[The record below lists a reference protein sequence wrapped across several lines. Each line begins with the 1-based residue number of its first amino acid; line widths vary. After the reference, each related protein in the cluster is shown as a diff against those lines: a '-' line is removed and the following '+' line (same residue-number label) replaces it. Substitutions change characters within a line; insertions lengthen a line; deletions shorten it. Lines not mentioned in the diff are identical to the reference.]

1 MLHKV
6 ERHGVDA
13 LLGRLVVLTVL
24 LFLGVALLVRRAEAQ
39 APSDAWK
46 ARLDSTMLAQMA
58 AGNTPGAQVAV
69 VYRGELVYAK
79 AYGLADIETGRALT
93 NASLFRIGSVTK
105 MMVGALAAE
114 LAEQGKLDLRAPISR
129 YVSELADKRVGT
141 VTMHQLL
148 THTSGWRDHV
158 VPHGRMGE
166 AALGE
171 VMREVTDT
179 LFMTEPGRVISYS
192 NPGYSMAGYVIER
205 AGGARFG
212 TQMDRVILRP
222 SGMPHATFRP
232 LEAMTRDFSQGH
244 VGPPNGP
251 GQVVRPFT
259 ENTAQWAAGFLL
271 ASATDVARFAAL
283 LMDTGSVGGT
293 RVISENAARAVTTGD
308 PQIPGDS
315 TARYGYGV
323 LTALVDGHRVW
334 QHGGSINGFDANV
347 TMLPDERFALVV
359 LDNRSGA
366 PLTNITRIAAKALAG
381 VTLPTPPAPPEERM
395 PTSDERAQLVG
406 RYVLNPMV
414 TLEIAALGDTLAF
427 RQGGASLG
435 VRMLGDD
442 RIRVMVPSALPPVV
456 LELVRDANGRVLYL
470 HQGLRAIP
478 RVETPR

>member
-1 MLHKV
+1 MLHKI
-6 ERHGVDA
+6 ERHGVGA
-13 LLGRLVVLTVL
+13 LLGTLVVLTAL
-24 LFLGVALLVRRAEAQ
+24 LFVGIALLVSRAEAQ
-39 APSDAWK
+39 APSEDWK

-69 VYRGELVYAK
+69 VYRGEVVYAK
-79 AYGLADIETGRALT
+79 AYGLADIETGRELT

-129 YVSELADKRVGT
+129 YVPELEGKRVGT

-148 THTSGWRDHV
+148 THTAGWRDHV

-171 VMREVTDT
+171 VMLEVTDT

-205 AGGARFG
+205 AGGERFAA
-212 TQMDRVILRP
+212 QMDRAILRP
-222 SGMPHATFRP
+222 TGMPHATFRP

-244 VGPPNGP
+244 VGPPNGR
-251 GQVVRPFT
+251 GQVVRPYT
-259 ENTAQWAAGFLL
+259 NNTAQWAAGFLL
-271 ASATDVARFAAL
+271 ASATDVARFAAV
-283 LMDTGSVGGT
+283 LMDGGMAGDK

-308 PQIPGDS
+308 PRIPGDS
-315 TARYGYGV
+315 VARYGYGV
-323 LTALVDGHRVW
+323 LTARLDGQLVW

-347 TMLPDERFALVV
+347 TMLPEQRLAVVV

-366 PLTNITRIAAKALAG
+366 PFTGITRIAAEALAG
-381 VTLPTPPAPPEERM
+381 ITMPAPGEPPEERM
-395 PTSDERAQLVG
+395 PTADERAKLVG

-442 RIRVMVPSALPPVV
+442 RIRVKVPSALPPVV
-456 LELVRDANGRVLYL
+456 LELVRDADGRVSYL